1 MKWPDDSLTS
11 KDLLQKR
18 EELRVQFNSCIII

>member
-11 KDLLQKR
+11 KDLLKKR
-18 EELRVQFNSCIII
+18 EELRVQYIDCIIV